1 MWRLYIHQPYPY
13 WQLGKIA
20 LLGDAAHPSLPDQ
33 SQGYCMALEDAG
45 ALGFIFSKEFEHI
58 WSEDVNKGLKL
69 YEKVRK
75 ERASRIQAASARART
90 DLSERIGWSSSTD
103 RPGKLTIEEVCGYDM
118 LEHIRKIV
126 KEEKLA

>member
-13 WQLGKIA
+13 WQSGKIA

-45 ALGFIFSKEFEHI
+45 ALGYIFSQEFEHI
-58 WSEDVNKGLKL
+58 WYEDVNKGLKL

-103 RPGKLTIEEVCGYDM
+103 KPGKLTIEEVCGYDM
-118 LEHIRKIV
+118 LKHIREIV
-126 KEEKLA
+126 KDEGLA